1 MTDPI
6 RLGML
11 LFPKITQLDL
21 TGPFEVLARLPGAQI
36 SLLWR
41 SLEPVTSAT
50 GLTIQPT
57 LTFAEAPKFDVLVVP
72 GGAGIV
78 PLLQDRE
85 VLGFLQQQAQTA
97 RYLTAVCTGSL
108 LLGAAGLLEGYE
120 ATTHWAYH
128 ELLPLCGAKAVKQR
142 VVVDRNRITGG
153 GVTAG
158 IDFALRLV
166 AELSDEDTARA
177 IQLGLEY
184 DPEPPF
190 RAGTP
195 TLAGDAISARVRRLF
210 EPSRAEYEAQLRNLA
225 RR

>member
-78 PLLQDRE
+78 PLLRDRE

-166 AELSDEDTARA
+166 AELSDEDIARA

-184 DPEPPF
+184 DPDPPF

-195 TLAGDAISARVRRLF
+195 TLAGAALTARVRRSF
-210 EPSRAEYEAQLRNLA
+210 EPSRAEYEAQLL
-225 RR
+225 RRS

>member
-78 PLLQDRE
+78 PLLRDRE

-108 LLGAAGLLEGYE
+108 
-120 ATTHWAYH
+120 
-128 ELLPLCGAKAVKQR
+128 
-142 VVVDRNRITGG
+142 
-153 GVTAG
+153 
-158 IDFALRLV
+158 
-166 AELSDEDTARA
+166 
-177 IQLGLEY
+177 
-184 DPEPPF
+184 
-190 RAGTP
+190 
-195 TLAGDAISARVRRLF
+195 
-210 EPSRAEYEAQLRNLA
+210 
-225 RR
+225 

>member
-21 TGPFEVLARLPGAQI
+21 TGPFEVLARLPGARI

-41 SLEPVTSAT
+41 SLEPVTSGT

-85 VLGFLQQQAQTA
+85 VLGFLRQQAQTA

-184 DPEPPF
+184 DPDPPF

-195 TLAGDAISARVRRLF
+195 TLAGDAITARVRRSF
-210 EPSRAEYEAQLRNLA
+210 EPSRAEYEAQLL
-225 RR
+225 RRS

>member
-1 MTDPI
+1 MTI
-6 RLGML
+6 RIGML

-21 TGPFEVLARLPGAQI
+21 TGPFEVLARLPGVELA
-36 SLLWR
+36 LLWR
-41 SLEPVTSAT
+41 SLEPVTSST

-57 LTFAEAPKFDVLVVP
+57 MTLAEAPPFDVLVVP
-72 GGAGIV
+72 GGSGVV
-78 PLLQDRE
+78 PLLRDAE
-85 VLGFLQQQAQTA
+85 MLGFLRRQAETA
-97 RYLTAVCTGSL
+97 RYMTAVCTGSL
-108 LLGAAGLLEGYE
+108 LLGAAGLLEGYA

-128 ELLPLCGAKAVKQR
+128 ELLLCFGATAVKQR

-195 TLAGDAISARVRRLF
+195 ALAGEELTARVRRSF
-210 EPSRAEYEAQLRNLA
+210 EPSRKQYEDALD
-225 RR
+225 RRQ